1 MLLNE
6 RPGRGARLTLGL
18 RDTRVPTTL
27 RTVQH
32 ARSFDAPDEV
42 VEFGG
47 VTEEL
52 ISIGGLTVSRSV
64 QPAGWRWSE
73 HFKPLVGGEWCQAH
87 HVGMVLSGRQGIEL
101 DDGTMLELGPGDL
114 YDIRP
119 GHDGW
124 TLGDEP
130 TVMIEWSG
138 MRRWVGGSPQHRVL
152 ATLLFTDIVDSTSTA
167 TRLGDAAWHEL
178 LSMHLH
184 ASRDAVERYGGRQIT
199 TTGDGVLATFDAAA
213 NAVKCA
219 SAIRETANLQGLAI
233 RAGVHVGE
241 VELAGEDMR
250 GVTVHEAARIMAVAG
265 ADEILVSEAI
275 AMLCRSGGLSF
286 EDAGEH
292 ELKGVS
298 DSLHLYRVTESSH
311 S

>member
-1 MLLNE
+1 MAA
-6 RPGRGARLTLGL
+6 RPTLPP
-18 RDTRVPTTL
+18 VH
-27 RTVQH
+27 H

-52 ISIGGLTVSRSV
+52 VSIGGLTVSRSV

-101 DDGTMLELGPGDL
+101 DDGTKFELGPGDL

-124 TLGDEP
+124 TLGNEP
-130 TVMIEWSG
+130 TTMIEWSG
-138 MRRWVGGSPQHRVL
+138 MRRWVGGSPRHRVL
-152 ATLLFTDIVDSTSTA
+152 ATLLFTDIVDSTGVA
-167 TRLGDAAWHEL
+167 TRMGDAAWHEL
-178 LSMHLH
+178 LSMHFH
-184 ASRDAVERYGGRQIT
+184 ALRDAVERYGGRQIT

-213 NAVKCA
+213 NAVDCS
-219 SAIRETANLQGLAI
+219 SAIRQMANRQGLAI

-241 VELAGEDMR
+241 VELAGEDVR

-265 ADEILVSEAI
+265 ADEILVSEATM
-275 AMLCRSGGLSF
+275 MLCRSSDLSF
-286 EDAGEH
+286 EEAGEH

-298 DSLHLYRVTESSH
+298 GRWRLYRVTD
-311 S
+311 

>member
-1 MLLNE
+1 M
-6 RPGRGARLTLGL
+6 
-18 RDTRVPTTL
+18 
-27 RTVQH
+27 
-32 ARSFDAPDEV
+32 
-42 VEFGG
+42 
-47 VTEEL
+47 
-52 ISIGGLTVSRSV
+52 
-64 QPAGWRWSE
+64 
-73 HFKPLVGGEWCQAH
+73 
-87 HVGMVLSGRQGIEL
+87 GMVLSGRQGIEL

-138 MRRWVGGSPQHRVL
+138 MRRLGRWLAAAPCPCNALVHRHRGLDQHGH
-152 ATLLFTDIVDSTSTA
+152 AN
-167 TRLGDAAWHEL
+167 GDAAWHEL

-250 GVTVHEAARIMAVAG
+250 GVGVHEAARIMAVAG
-265 ADEILVSEAI
+265 ADEILVSETI

>member
-1 MLLNE
+1 
-6 RPGRGARLTLGL
+6 
-18 RDTRVPTTL
+18 
-27 RTVQH
+27 
-32 ARSFDAPDEV
+32 
-42 VEFGG
+42 
-47 VTEEL
+47 
-52 ISIGGLTVSRSV
+52 
-64 QPAGWRWSE
+64 
-73 HFKPLVGGEWCQAH
+73 
-87 HVGMVLSGRQGIEL
+87 
-101 DDGTMLELGPGDL
+101 MLELGPGDL

-152 ATLLFTDIVDSTSTA
+152 ATLLFTDIVDSTGTA
-167 TRLGDAAWHEL
+167 TQLGDAAWHEL

-213 NAVKCA
+213 NAVNCA
-219 SAIRETANLQGLAI
+219 SAIRGTANRQGLAI

-250 GVTVHEAARIMAVAG
+250 GVTVHEAARMHG
-265 ADEILVSEAI
+265 GGRGRRDSRL
-275 AMLCRSGGLSF
+275 RSHR
-286 EDAGEH
+286 DALPLWRTVVRGRRRAPAEGR
-292 ELKGVS
+292 L
-298 DSLHLYRVTESSH
+298 R
-311 S
+311 

>member
-1 MLLNE
+1 M
-6 RPGRGARLTLGL
+6 
-18 RDTRVPTTL
+18 
-27 RTVQH
+27 QH
-32 ARSFDAPDEV
+32 RRSFDAPDEV

-47 VTEEL
+47 VVEEL
-52 ISIGGLTVSRSV
+52 ISIGGLTVSRSI

-73 HFKPLVGGEWCQAH
+73 DFKPLVGGESCQAH
-87 HVGMVLSGRQGIEL
+87 HVGVVLSGRQAVEL
-101 DDGTMLELGPGDL
+101 DDGTMVELGPGDL

-138 MRRWVGGSPQHRVL
+138 MRRWVGGSPRHRVL
-152 ATLLFTDIVDSTSTA
+152 ATLLFTDIVDSTGTA

-178 LSMHLH
+178 LSMHFH
-184 ASRDAVERYGGRQIT
+184 ASRDAVERFGGRQIT
-199 TTGDGVLATFDAAA
+199 TTGDGVLATFDGAARA
-213 NAVKCA
+213 LSCA
-219 SAIRETANLQGLAI
+219 FAIRESAHRQGLAI

-241 VELAGEDMR
+241 VELAGEDVR
-250 GVTVHEAARIMAVAG
+250 GVTVHETARIMAFAG

-275 AMLCRSGGLSF
+275 AMLCRSEDLSF

-292 ELKGVS
+292 QLKGIP
-298 DSLHLYRVTESSH
+298 DRWHLYRVVSKPSEDLDGSR
-311 S
+311 